1 MAPRLALR
9 ALRYLASPRTH
20 TPLNALAIPLG
31 APSAR
36 LASTQPK
43 ADSPAPPSTPSP
55 SSSVTPAAPSSSS
68 SSTVSRQT
76 PADASASTQAG
87 PSKTADRLAIPPLS
101 RPPGV
106 PNPPTAIPKSW
117 SQRKDELLDE
127 ERHKAKRKALV
138 KEATQGYFHDYNRA
152 RSANGGKLWTAP
164 PVLIREDRAL
174 YFPDISG
181 KSLLSTP
188 VHTTSLLANRTSL
201 VTLLST
207 RISEEHVQSFISPV
221 LEDWSHRPGF
231 QLVQIN
237 HQDNPLKSML
247 LTFFL
252 SSLKRTVPE
261 ERWGSY
267 IVSSGAWSAY
277 DVTGPL
283 GIENRLLGYVF
294 LVDHN
299 LKVRWAGC
307 GPATPKET
315 EDLRTATAVLM
326 RRMQETQ
333 GEKSKAEQ
341 PS

>member
-9 ALRYLASPRTH
+9 ALRYLASTHTH
-20 TPLNALAIPLG
+20 TPPNALALPLG
-31 APSAR
+31 ARSAR

-43 ADSPAPPSTPSP
+43 ASNSPAPSSNPSP
-55 SSSVTPAAPSSSS
+55 SSSVASPSVSSPA
-68 SSTVSRQT
+68 SRQT
-76 PADASASTQAG
+76 PTDASASASTQAG

-127 ERHKAKRKALV
+127 ERHKAKRKAL
-138 KEATQGYFHDYNRA
+138 
-152 RSANGGKLWTAP
+152 SANGGKLWTAP

-283 GIENRLLGYVF
+283 GIENKLLGYVF

-326 RRMQETQ
+326 RRMQETH
-333 GEKSKAEQ
+333 GERSKAEQ
-341 PS
+341 PA

>member
-1 MAPRLALR
+1 
-9 ALRYLASPRTH
+9 
-20 TPLNALAIPLG
+20 
-31 APSAR
+31 
-36 LASTQPK
+36 
-43 ADSPAPPSTPSP
+43 
-55 SSSVTPAAPSSSS
+55 
-68 SSTVSRQT
+68 
-76 PADASASTQAG
+76 
-87 PSKTADRLAIPPLS
+87 
-101 RPPGV
+101 
-106 PNPPTAIPKSW
+106 
-117 SQRKDELLDE
+117 
-127 ERHKAKRKALV
+127 
-138 KEATQGYFHDYNRA
+138 
-152 RSANGGKLWTAP
+152 
-164 PVLIREDRAL
+164 
-174 YFPDISG
+174 
-181 KSLLSTP
+181 
-188 VHTTSLLANRTSL
+188 
-201 VTLLST
+201 
-207 RISEEHVQSFISPV
+207 
-221 LEDWSHRPGF
+221 
-231 QLVQIN
+231 
-237 HQDNPLKSML
+237 ML

-277 DVTGPL
+277 DVSERVNEWTSHEWTENEWTSELPAPSRSVSVDPLLIRIQVTGPL